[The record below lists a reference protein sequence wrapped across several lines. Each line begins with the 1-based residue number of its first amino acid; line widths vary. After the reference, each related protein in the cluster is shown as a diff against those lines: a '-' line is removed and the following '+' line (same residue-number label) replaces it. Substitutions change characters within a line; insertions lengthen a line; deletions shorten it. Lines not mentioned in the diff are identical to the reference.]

1 MKKAELEAEVARLQ
15 KILDDHFTQMCDRCG
30 RVGLCEPEATWDSFL
45 WVCLDDKEGCD
56 QRYRERLRIEREGRE
71 RRRNDGDLG
80 EAMKAYYNKALL
92 EQARQ
97 PLVEGHLNTA
107 MKWHKWPE

>member
-1 MKKAELEAEVARLQ
+1 MKKAELETEVARLQ

-56 QRYRERLRIEREGRE
+56 QRYRERLRIEREARQ
-71 RRRNDGDLG
+71 RNEGPLAR
-80 EAMKAYYNKALL
+80 AMKDFYNRTLL
-92 EQARQ
+92 EQARAD
-97 PLVEGHLNTA
+97 PLFMDLIPNVG
-107 MKWHKWPE
+107 PE